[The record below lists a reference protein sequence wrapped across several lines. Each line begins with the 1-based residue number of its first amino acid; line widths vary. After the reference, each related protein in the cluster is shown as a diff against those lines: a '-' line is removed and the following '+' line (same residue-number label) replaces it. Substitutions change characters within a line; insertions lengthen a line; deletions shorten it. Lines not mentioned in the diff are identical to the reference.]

1 MLETVCPSLSILA
14 KACLTIPVGTASVE
28 LSFSKMKIIKTR
40 LRNRLGDTIDLS
52 HLMKIVIESPQ
63 SLSDE
68 ELEQVIDIW
77 NRKSEEHLF
86 DV

>member
-1 MLETVCPSLSILA
+1 MLETVCPSLSTLA

-28 LSFSKMKIIKTR
+28 LSFSQMKIIKTR